1 MDTIHIHELRVETRI
16 GFYEWERGLP
26 QTIELDLELA
36 IASKQAGLSDRI
48 RDTIDYAAV
57 VERVRASL
65 RSTHFMLLERLCE
78 HVANLLRGEFQAPW
92 VRVTAVKTGVMP
104 GVKKIGVTIERGA
117 RDDGRGCVE

>member
-65 RSTHFMLLERLCE
+65 RSTHFVLLERLCE
-78 HVANLLRGEFQAPW
+78 HIAELLRGEFKSPW
-92 VRVTAVKTGVMP
+92 VRVTAVKTAVMRGVEK
-104 GVKKIGVTIERGA
+104 VGVTIERGA
-117 RDDGRGCVE
+117 PNDISE